1 MFDLNN
7 QIYGDLTGEINLSCN
22 GADFNHCMQT
32 LNGNAIFNVKDG
44 KMPKLGSLE
53 YLLKAGNLVKS
64 GFTGVSINGI
74 IDLLAPSKTG
84 EFSDIYGA
92 IRIKDGVARNIE
104 ITTKGEN
111 LSLFVGGTYNFAT
124 SIADMEVLGILSRK
138 ISTMFGPIGNVSIN
152 TLFNVI
158 PGVDLS
164 KDSSILDKINK
175 IPGIELSNKA
185 FRKFIAEIKGNING
199 EDYVTSFKWI
209 N

>member
-1 MFDLNN
+1 MFDSNVLFNWKNN
-7 QIYGDLTGEINLSCN
+7 SKFNTVAILISFINKRNEENIAKYALLSS
-22 GADFNHCMQT
+22 
-32 LNGNAIFNVKDG
+32 V
-44 KMPKLGSLE
+44 LGSVTKNYDTKRKLNKRM
-53 YLLKAGNLVKS
+53 Y
-64 GFTGVSINGI
+64 
-74 IDLLAPSKTG
+74 DLYNCNIY
-84 EFSDIYGA
+84 FSSLNMY
-92 IRIKDGVARNIE
+92 KN
-104 ITTKGEN
+104 EN